1 MTVLYTPG
9 QLRSAVSIAPETYR
23 HWKKALAPFD
33 RGRGH
38 SPCFSSGDMV
48 AASVIRALAT
58 DLSVRVGAL
67 TPIATAL
74 FELCNMSPWPV
85 LERAKVVINLQV
97 AGVRLAAELAESHS
111 DQPLIIIP
119 LRAIVAHLRAQLLA
133 ATDYVE
139 QPSLLFPP
147 TPIASAATAQRGRP

>member
-1 MTVLYTPG
+1 
-9 QLRSAVSIAPETYR
+9 
-23 HWKKALAPFD
+23 
-33 RGRGH
+33 
-38 SPCFSSGDMV
+38 MV

-74 FELCNMSPWPV
+74 FELCNISPWPV
-85 LERAKVVINLQV
+85 LERAKVVINLQE

-119 LRAIVAHLRAQLLA
+119 LRAIVAHLRARLLA